1 MRTSSIW
8 LLFAVVVACLLG
20 GRVEFNDK
28 VLGSMPDASYDALR
42 AQLGDVSTSDLVDA
56 YVEAP
61 EYWDSIARIL
71 PEE

>member
-1 MRTSSIW
+1 MRKESFW
-8 LLFAVVVACLLG
+8 LLVAVVVACLLG
-20 GRVEFNDK
+20 GRVEFNDE

-42 AQLGDVSTSDLVDA
+42 AQLGDVSTSELVDA